1 MKNKNMLV
9 PYYLMYSYLYYKKNE
24 SLISDNEFDD
34 LCKDL
39 LKNWDNI
46 NHMHKHLIS
55 RESLEAGTGYDL
67 KYTSM
72 IISAANSLLN
82 NKKKR

>member
-1 MKNKNMLV
+1 MLV
-9 PYYLMYSYLYYKKNE
+9 PFYLMCSYLYYKKDT
-24 SLISDNEFDD
+24 SLITDDEFDNI
-34 LCKDL
+34 CKDL

-46 NHMHKHLIS
+46 NHVHKHLIS
-55 RESLEAGTGYDL
+55 KESLKAGTGYDL

-82 NKKKR
+82 YKNKDKLI

>member
-1 MKNKNMLV
+1 MLV

-24 SLISDNEFDD
+24 SLISDNEYDN
-34 LCKDL
+34 LCEDL

-55 RESLEAGTGYDL
+55 QESLRAGTGYDL

-72 IISAANSLLN
+72 IISAAEQFLKEND
-82 NKKKR
+82 

>member
-1 MKNKNMLV
+1 MLV

-24 SLISDNEFDD
+24 SLISDNQYDN

-46 NHMHKHLIS
+46 NHIHKHLIS
-55 RESLEAGTGYDL
+55 KESLEAGTGYDL

-72 IISAANSLLN
+72 IISAAEQFLKEND
-82 NKKKR
+82 